1 MITFKKNKRK
11 AFTLI
16 EALAASTILAGAMI
30 AVSALSSRCLSRARL
45 NRQYDLAWQ
54 LLDRQFTLIDYMGID
69 KFLEQGIT
77 SGKIEQ
83 PQGEYY
89 WNVNVSSEYLDNL
102 YEITLTIRWLDG
114 KKIHSVYASTRF
126 NGQVDSLMFTPTEI

>member
-1 MITFKKNKRK
+1 MITLRKNKPK

-16 EALAASTILAGAMI
+16 EALAASTILAGAMV

-45 NRQYDLAWQ
+45 NRQHDLAWQ
-54 LLDRQFTLIDYMGID
+54 LLDRQLTLIDYMGID

-77 SGKIEQ
+77 NGKIER

-89 WNVNVSSEYLDNL
+89 WDVEVTSEYLDNL

-114 KKIHSVYASTRF
+114 KKNHSVCGSTRF
-126 NGQVDSLMFTPTEI
+126 NGQVSSLLFSPTTI